1 MTPPPDQSSSPDI
14 GIFDSGLGGL
24 SVLRALQEQRPS
36 ASVLY
41 LADTANVPYGDKP
54 VATVRALAL
63 RLTDYLVHSGAG
75 LVLMASGTSTV
86 AGLDAARQRY
96 PHLPLLGTVE
106 PGALAAVI
114 AARSDAPVGV
124 ISTNATA
131 RSLAFTQ
138 AIQKLDPAR
147 RVVEVGCP
155 KFVPL
160 VESGLSE
167 TDAADEAARE
177 YLRPLCAAGAR
188 VIVLGCTHFP
198 FLLPALRRAAR
209 RLGDS
214 SFAPLFVDPSEEAVR
229 RALLLLPHSPSSA
242 APIASDAPRVSFA
255 ASGDPEDFRRHASA
269 LLGYPLPP
277 VAALRL

>member
-1 MTPPPDQSSSPDI
+1 VNRPADI

-24 SVLRALQEQRPS
+24 SVLRALRRQMPS
-36 ASVLY
+36 TSVLY

-54 VATVRALAL
+54 VSTVRALAL
-63 RLTDYLVHSGAG
+63 RLTDHLVESGVG

-86 AGLDAARQRY
+86 AGLDAARARY
-96 PHLPLLGTVE
+96 PDLPLLGTVE
-106 PGALAAVI
+106 PGAQAAI
-114 AARSDAPVGV
+114 AQSEGIVGV
-124 ISTNATA
+124 LSTNATA

-138 AIQKLDPAR
+138 AIQRLDPDR
-147 RVVEVGCP
+147 RVVEIGCP
-155 KFVPL
+155 RFVPL

-167 TDAADEAARE
+167 TDAADEAACE

-188 VIVLGCTHFP
+188 VVVLGCTHFP

-229 RALLLLPHSPSSA
+229 RALPLLPSA
-242 APIASDAPRVSFA
+242 PPPADTSAPLASLLSFA

-269 LLGYPLPP
+269 LLGEPIPSVSPLS
-277 VAALRL
+277 L

>member
-1 MTPPPDQSSSPDI
+1 VTPPPDQSSSPDI

-24 SVLRALQEQRPS
+24 SVLRALQRQRPS

-63 RLTDYLVHSGAG
+63 RLTDHLVRSGAG

-106 PGALAAVI
+106 PGALAAV
-114 AARSDAPVGV
+114 AAAGGDGPVGV
-124 ISTNATA
+124 LSTNATA

-138 AIQKLDPAR
+138 AIQRLDPAR

-160 VESGLSE
+160 VEAGLSE
-167 TDAADEAARE
+167 TDAADEAACE

-188 VIVLGCTHFP
+188 VVVLGCTHFP

-214 SFAPLFVDPSEEAVR
+214 GFAPFFVDPSEESVR
-229 RALLLLPHSPSSA
+229 HALLLLPPAPPPAATSA
-242 APIASDAPRVSFA
+242 PPASLLSFA
-255 ASGDPEDFRRHASA
+255 ASGDPDGFRRHASA
-269 LLGYPLPP
+269 LLGYALPP
-277 VAALRL
+277 VGALRL

>member
-1 MTPPPDQSSSPDI
+1 MSRPLDI

-24 SVLRALQEQRPS
+24 SVLRALQQQRPS

-54 VATVRALAL
+54 VPTVRALAL
-63 RLTDYLVHSGAG
+63 RLTDHLVHSGAG

-86 AGLDAARQRY
+86 AGLDAARLRY

-106 PGALAAVI
+106 PGALAAV
-114 AARSDAPVGV
+114 AAAGGDGPVGV
-124 ISTNATA
+124 LSTNATA

-188 VIVLGCTHFP
+188 VVVLGCTHFP

-229 RALLLLPHSPSSA
+229 RALSLLPPVPLPA
-242 APIASDAPRVSFA
+242 VPVASDAPRVSFA

-269 LLGYPLPP
+269 LLGVPIPSVSPLS
-277 VAALRL
+277 L